1 MSVINAVANASAHQ
15 AILQMKSRIEQSNNT
30 ISDIETQISTTND
43 KIVSTRNEHGL
54 TAKRINILYKQIL
67 NTWKTK
73 HGNSKD
79 VHDKV
84 NFFQNTTKKMLTN
97 STEVCK
103 QLFKKVLVFKRQ
115 YDQFT
120 KDKQDLRPTVS
131 KMSAMDTDYKS
142 YDAKKLVLKQKQKF
156 ATDEINSTKM
166 LTGKLQ
172 DMKKILH
179 RLKSENL
186 SLLPKIDKL
195 LKEEARLELQRDTK
209 KEQIQMLMSKIQLS
223 TANLQNLEVSM
234 KECNYLRRTKDSL
247 EKALE
252 LYNLN
257 LRASDN
263 ARFHLRNLLKSVNE
277 IEETENHISKILI
290 PKYEKVTLKNKM
302 IANSRKSIERRLEEL
317 KQQVEKGNL
326 RLSIA
331 ERQYKC
337 MKQYGSNLNLLDLHD
352 CMHKCNKLESDIIAA
367 CNFQK
372 AIRSKLFLEN
382 NSPVIAIDKKI
393 NEKSNQLQS
402 LIVPQDTTDQK
413 NVYKKGQAMK
423 LSSVFNQLI
432 QHINVSA
439 PFNDSQ
445 NSAVIVALND
455 LTQRD
460 LMNLCVET
468 SLVRARELGKQNYL
482 HHEIASEKYKKNS
495 IAQLETRVQNLKTST
510 DKIETEYK
518 ILWDFVK
525 RGRDQKT
532 G

>member
-1 MSVINAVANASAHQ
+1 MASSSMSVINAVANASAHQ

-84 NFFQNTTKKMLTN
+84 KFFQNTTKKMLTN

-142 YDAKKLVLKQKQKF
+142 YDVKKLVLKQKQKF

-195 LKEEARLELQRDTK
+195 LKILVQLLQ
-209 KEQIQMLMSKIQLS
+209 
-223 TANLQNLEVSM
+223 
-234 KECNYLRRTKDSL
+234 
-247 EKALE
+247 
-252 LYNLN
+252 
-257 LRASDN
+257 
-263 ARFHLRNLLKSVNE
+263 
-277 IEETENHISKILI
+277 
-290 PKYEKVTLKNKM
+290 
-302 IANSRKSIERRLEEL
+302 
-317 KQQVEKGNL
+317 
-326 RLSIA
+326 
-331 ERQYKC
+331 
-337 MKQYGSNLNLLDLHD
+337 
-352 CMHKCNKLESDIIAA
+352 
-367 CNFQK
+367 
-372 AIRSKLFLEN
+372 
-382 NSPVIAIDKKI
+382 
-393 NEKSNQLQS
+393 
-402 LIVPQDTTDQK
+402 
-413 NVYKKGQAMK
+413 
-423 LSSVFNQLI
+423 
-432 QHINVSA
+432 
-439 PFNDSQ
+439 
-445 NSAVIVALND
+445 
-455 LTQRD
+455 
-460 LMNLCVET
+460 
-468 SLVRARELGKQNYL
+468 
-482 HHEIASEKYKKNS
+482 
-495 IAQLETRVQNLKTST
+495 
-510 DKIETEYK
+510 
-518 ILWDFVK
+518 
-525 RGRDQKT
+525 
-532 G
+532 